1 MSIIADMKEI
11 LEKNLNIK
19 VKDPSKPQSISSM
32 LAEED
37 GDIGQLTEEE
47 FESVAEDLSVEIESI
62 LASSDGE
69 DDKLITNIKT
79 FVSKRIAYKRAV
91 ASIEQMIKENKKTL
105 SNIDENPDFAA
116 LLDDIFNVGDA
127 YLEDKA
133 MEDIAS
139 NPLVKKLKKKPKLL
153 DPSSGVD
160 KVKEE
165 LEKVKTKFTL
175 DKTENAYDFM
185 DAILEDDY
193 KMDEKK
199 AYNNF
204 NSMNVEGVSIVNP
217 ATLWNGVSIPSGYN
231 AYHTSPART
240 SADTLIRQTVRSV
253 RKIKKLNNEDK
264 ETGLKI
270 GKKINMKQIHRKDG
284 KYWTKK
290 NSPDKEEADLSIYIA
305 LDFSGSTHGGLDR
318 QIAAVGLGLTE
329 AFEKLKIKHTIMAYS
344 NSVSIIKR
352 GIKATPEKMVLAS
365 PDCVGMGGNNEHAVF
380 KTIETFV
387 SQEKE
392 EDVLVMIITD
402 GDGSGEETG
411 LKSLQES
418 LTTNKRVEVHAVGL
432 NYDGGSFTLGR
443 AQDIY
448 GVNNAH
454 VINNKQ
460 EFGRTV
466 GEIIRRSILRGEE

>member
-185 DAILEDDY
+185 DEILEDDY

-204 NSMNVEGVSIVNP
+204 NSMNV
-217 ATLWNGVSIPSGYN
+217 
-231 AYHTSPART
+231 
-240 SADTLIRQTVRSV
+240 
-253 RKIKKLNNEDK
+253 
-264 ETGLKI
+264 
-270 GKKINMKQIHRKDG
+270 
-284 KYWTKK
+284 
-290 NSPDKEEADLSIYIA
+290 
-305 LDFSGSTHGGLDR
+305 
-318 QIAAVGLGLTE
+318 
-329 AFEKLKIKHTIMAYS
+329 
-344 NSVSIIKR
+344 
-352 GIKATPEKMVLAS
+352 
-365 PDCVGMGGNNEHAVF
+365 
-380 KTIETFV
+380 
-387 SQEKE
+387 
-392 EDVLVMIITD
+392 
-402 GDGSGEETG
+402 
-411 LKSLQES
+411 
-418 LTTNKRVEVHAVGL
+418 
-432 NYDGGSFTLGR
+432 
-443 AQDIY
+443 
-448 GVNNAH
+448 
-454 VINNKQ
+454 
-460 EFGRTV
+460 
-466 GEIIRRSILRGEE
+466 